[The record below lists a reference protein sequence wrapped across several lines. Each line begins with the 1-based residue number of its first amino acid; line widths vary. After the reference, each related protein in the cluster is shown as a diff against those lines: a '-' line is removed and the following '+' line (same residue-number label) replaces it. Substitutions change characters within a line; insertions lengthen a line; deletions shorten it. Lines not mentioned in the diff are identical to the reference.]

1 MMVEVLGSAG
11 AAARRAA
18 AIIAQVARAAVDA
31 RGRAVLALSGGTT
44 PTPMLEQLATEAV
57 PWSRVHLFQVD
68 ERIVPAPDPARNLSR
83 LRAHLLTRIQV
94 PTDQVHP
101 MPVEDRDLAAAA
113 ARYAA
118 TLRRVAG
125 TPPVLDLIHLGL
137 GADGHTASLVPG
149 DPALLEMARE
159 VTVTGPY
166 RGLRRMT
173 LTLPVLS
180 RGREVLWLVTGA
192 GKAWAVQRLRQGDH
206 GIPAGRV
213 PGTHALLLMD
223 AAAGH

>member
-1 MMVEVLGSAG
+1 MREEVLASAG

-18 AIIAQVARAAVDA
+18 AVIAQVARAAVDA
-31 RGRAVLALSGGTT
+31 RGRAVLALSGGAT
-44 PTPMLEQLATEAV
+44 PVPMLEQLATEAV
-57 PWSRVHLFQVD
+57 PWPRVHLFQVD
-68 ERIVPAPDPARNLSR
+68 ERIVAASDPARNLSQ

-94 PTDQVHP
+94 PADQVHP
-101 MPVEDRDLAAAA
+101 MPVEDSDLAAAA

-118 TLRRVAG
+118 TLHRVAG

-173 LTLPVLS
+173 LTLPVLA
-180 RGREVLWLVTGA
+180 RGREVLWLATGA
-192 GKAWAVQRLRQGDH
+192 EKAWAVQRLRQGDR

-213 PGTHALLLMD
+213 PSAHALLLVD